1 MAPKLAVL
9 AVLASLLGAVSC
21 EFLSIYDGYGFPLPN
36 PNQPF
41 KLPPASPPKN
51 PRPDLKVG
59 YYADKC
65 PQAEEIVKRAVKEA
79 TPGEKA
85 GLIRLFFHDCFVQV
99 PQILLSSFSIHID
112 VYMHDN

>member
-21 EFLSIYDGYGFPLPN
+21 EFSISIYAGYGFPAPN
-36 PNQPF
+36 PNLPF

-51 PRPDLKVG
+51 PRPDLKVD
-59 YYADKC
+59 YYAAKKC
-65 PQAEEIVKRAVKEA
+65 PQAEEIVKRFVEQA

-85 GLIRLFFHDCFVQV
+85 GLIRLFFHDCFVEV
-99 PQILLSSFSIHID
+99 PQILVSS
-112 VYMHDN
+112 